1 LEGSWDFN
9 DHTNLPAPRLSDDQH
24 GTRCCGEIAA
34 VKNDVCGVGVAYEA
48 KIAGIRI
55 LSGPISDADEAAS
68 LNYGYNQTSIY
79 SCSWG
84 PPDDGKSMDAPSY
97 LIQKAV
103 VNGIQKGRAGKGSI
117 FVFASG
123 NGAGSGDQ
131 CNFDGYTN
139 SIYSVTVAAVDH
151 EGKHPYYSEACAA
164 NMIVAYS
171 SGGGKRIVRFLYC
184 VQILSR
190 IQVADVIIV
199 VYNRCREK

>member
-1 LEGSWDFN
+1 MEGSWDFN
-9 DHTNLPAPRLSDDQH
+9 DHTNLPTPRLSDDRH

-84 PPDDGKSMDAPSY
+84 PPDDGRSMDAPSY

-103 VNGIQKGRAGKGSI
+103 VNGIQKGRNGKGSI

-171 SGGGKRIVRFLYC
+171 SGGGKRIVCIFLSGLYLTANSC
-184 VQILSR
+184 F
-190 IQVADVIIV
+190 
-199 VYNRCREK
+199 